1 MLRIFRNFI
10 LILLF
15 ITPAVA
21 CSQCNVT
28 KGNYSSA
35 GGSEQNTTL
44 TLSGKNTFSLQHE
57 SWQPGNYE
65 NRKTSKMKGRWLC
78 KDNLITLELNGKK
91 ITAKKITIGK
101 NPLGLDKNTKAL
113 QFKAAPTDSYLINET
128 LYLSP

>member
-1 MLRIFRNFI
+1 MFRIIRCFI
-10 LILLF
+10 LVLLF
-15 ITPAVA
+15 VTPIVA

-44 TLSGKNTFSLQHE
+44 TISGTNTFSLQHE

-65 NRKTSKMKGRWLC
+65 GRKNSSSKGTWLC
-78 KDNLITLELNGKK
+78 KDNQITFEMNGVK

-101 NPLGLDKNTKAL
+101 NPLGLNENTKAL
-113 QFKAAPTDSYLINET
+113 QFKTTPADSILENEI
-128 LYLSP
+128 LYLD